1 MLKTK
6 TYNSEGKESG
16 EMELPE
22 RIFGVKL
29 VDDLVHQA
37 VVAQMA
43 NSRKVLADTKDKG
56 EVRGG
61 GRKPWKQKGTGR
73 ARHGSSRSPIW
84 KGGGVTF
91 GPTTDRNFSKR
102 INKKMKMKALFMV
115 LSGKLRDKEI
125 VVVDDLKLEKTS
137 TKEIKNVFGKLPVK
151 GKILLSLDKSS
162 KNILNS
168 VKNISEVSV
177 ISSDSLNII
186 DLLKNKVLVINKKG
200 IKKIEDTYK
209 GEFK

>member
-6 TYNSEGKESG
+6 IYNQNGKESG

-22 RIFGVKL
+22 RIFGVEL
-29 VDDLVHQA
+29 VDDLVHQV

-43 NSRKVLADTKDKG
+43 NARQVLADTKDKG

-102 INKKMKMKALFMV
+102 INKKMKIKALFMV
-115 LSGKLRDKEI
+115 LSGKLKDKEV
-125 VVVDDLKLEKTS
+125 VVVDDLKINKTS
-137 TKEIKNVFGKLPVK
+137 TKAIKDIFSKLPVK
-151 GKILLSLDKSS
+151 GKILLSLDKSNE
-162 KNILNS
+162 NILNS
-168 VKNISEVSV
+168 VKNIPEVSV
-177 ISSDSLNII
+177 LASDSLNVV

-200 IKKIEDTYK
+200 IEKIEEVYK
-209 GEFK
+209 